1 MHTHIHTEIFKDLSP
16 IMWLWDLVNLKY
28 IEQACRL
35 EIKGRRDVSV
45 LSLKF
50 AAGNSGFL
58 GCSLEAQLLLQEAS
72 VFTLRASNDWIR

>member
-50 AAGNSGFL
+50 AGWKLRVSRLQSG
-58 GCSLEAQLLLQEAS
+58 GTIAS
-72 VFTLRASNDWIR
+72 SGSFGLYS